1 LTATTSTAASR
12 PAGRFRLP
20 AILIALVGLA
30 AAAVGVE
37 RAWLALVQPL
47 WFDEAWTLSVA
58 TTPDWKSFVAEA
70 YNDVNAPLYYALMRL
85 WTMAAGASDFALRL
99 PGLLAVIAASLIP
112 LASRIKGLSLEARL
126 TWGVTIFGWWGVG
139 LFLSGRC
146 YGPLLAL
153 SVLQAIAFARLLE
166 RPGRREAWLWCG
178 LAAAAILTQYMAAIP
193 AAAQG
198 LVYLAARRKQ
208 ALRTWPALLAF
219 APMLGWMA
227 FHAPRLRAFS
237 GADVAWHPLVT
248 PGTAMQF
255 IAYIVNPSTPFGL
268 PLAAVLIAATLLMTP
283 RPPTAPKAAPDPGSH
298 LWLVVGAAVGG
309 LALMLVF
316 GALRPSLTGRYLI
329 PLAPGLLLGLVL
341 CARRSAHP
349 RLAYAA
355 LMALYL
361 GVALWPRSFVAGL
374 QEGAPYGYEQA
385 SATLM
390 KHGVGQVAFVW
401 DHEATRIEAPA
412 SLQRAGEAF
421 FRRAGDPVTVTPVI
435 TRPDQDANPL
445 ALAAATGPRP
455 GIIWIYNRRGA
466 TSAHTFPPRIPALD
480 PRWTCEQV
488 DDSEIGNLACW
499 RAG

>member
-1 LTATTSTAASR
+1 M
-12 PAGRFRLP
+12 
-20 AILIALVGLA
+20 LIALVGV
-30 AAAVGVE
+30 AVVAIGIE
-37 RAWLALVQPL
+37 RTWLAHVQPL

-58 TTPDWKSFVAEA
+58 TTPDWKSFVGEA

-99 PGLLAVIAASLIP
+99 PGLLAVIAAGLIP

-126 TWGVTIFGWWGVG
+126 TWGVAIFGWWGVG
-139 LFLSGRC
+139 LFLNGRC

-166 RPGRREAWLWCG
+166 RPSQRDAWLWCG

-208 ALRTWPALLAF
+208 AFRTWPALLAF

-248 PGTAMQF
+248 PATALQF
-255 IAYIVNPSTPFGL
+255 TAFTVNPSTPLGL
-268 PLAAVLIAATLLMTP
+268 ALAALLIAATLLMAP
-283 RPPTAPKAAPDPGSH
+283 RSPPQAKAEPDPATY
-298 LWLVVGAAVGG
+298 LWLVVGAAVAG
-309 LALMLVF
+309 LVLMLIF

-361 GVALWPRSFVAGL
+361 GVALWPRSFIAGL
-374 QEGAPYGYEQA
+374 REGAPYGYEQA

-390 KHGVGQVAFVW
+390 RHGVTRVAFLW

-412 SLQRAGEAF
+412 SLQRAGGVF
-421 FRRAGDPVTVTPVI
+421 FRRAGDPVAVTPVV

-445 ALAAATGPRP
+445 ALAAATGPHP

-466 TSAHTFPPRIPALD
+466 TSARSFPPRIQALD

-488 DDSEIGNLACW
+488 GDGEIGNLACW
-499 RAG
+499 RAP

>member
-1 LTATTSTAASR
+1 VT
-12 PAGRFRLP
+12 
-20 AILIALVGLA
+20 LIVLVGLA
-30 AAAVGVE
+30 AAALSVE

-85 WTMAAGASDFALRL
+85 WAMIAGPSDLALRL
-99 PGLLAVIAASLIP
+99 PGLLAVIAAGLIP

-139 LFLSGRC
+139 VFLNGRC

-153 SVLQAIAFARLLE
+153 SVLQAIAFASLLE
-166 RPGRREAWLWCG
+166 RPSRRNAWLWCG

-208 ALRTWPALLAF
+208 AVRTWPALLAF

-227 FHAPRLRAFS
+227 FHAPRLREFS

-248 PGTAMQF
+248 AETAMQF
-255 IAYIVNPSTPFGL
+255 TAFIVNPSTPLGL
-268 PLAAVLIAATLLMTP
+268 PLAVGLIAATLLMAP
-283 RPPTAPKAAPDPGSH
+283 RSPPKPKAEPDPAGH
-298 LWLVVGAAVGG
+298 LWLVAGAAVAG
-309 LALMLVF
+309 LALMLIF

-341 CARRSAHP
+341 CARRAAHP

-361 GVALWPRSFVAGL
+361 GAALWPRSLIAGRY
-374 QEGAPYGYEQA
+374 EGAPYGYEQA

-390 KHGVGQVAFVW
+390 KHGVTHVAFVW

-412 SLQRAGEAF
+412 SLERAGGAF
-421 FRRAGDPVTVTPVI
+421 FRRAGDPVAVTPVI
-435 TRPDQDANPL
+435 TRPDRDANPL
-445 ALAAATGPRP
+445 VLAAASGPHP

-466 TSAHTFPPRIPALD
+466 TSARSFPPRIQALD

-488 DDSEIGNLACW
+488 GDSEIGNLGCW
-499 RAG
+499 RAP

>member
-1 LTATTSTAASR
+1 M
-12 PAGRFRLP
+12 
-20 AILIALVGLA
+20 LIALVGLA
-30 AAAVGVE
+30 AVAVGVE
-37 RAWLALVQPL
+37 RAWLAHLQPL
-47 WFDEAWTLSVA
+47 WIDEAWTLSVA
-58 TTPDWKSFVAEA
+58 TTPDWKSFVGEA

-99 PGLLAVIAASLIP
+99 PGLLAVIAAGLIP

-126 TWGVTIFGWWGVG
+126 TWGVAIFGWWGVG
-139 LFLSGRC
+139 LFLNGRC

-166 RPGRREAWLWCG
+166 RPSQRDAWLWCG

-208 ALRTWPALLAF
+208 AFRTWPALLAF

-248 PGTAMQF
+248 PATALQF
-255 IAYIVNPSTPFGL
+255 TAFTVNPSTPLGL
-268 PLAAVLIAATLLMTP
+268 ALAALLIAATLLMAP
-283 RPPTAPKAAPDPGSH
+283 RSPPQAKAEPDPATH
-298 LWLVVGAAVGG
+298 LWLVVGAAVAG
-309 LALMLVF
+309 LVLMLIF

-361 GVALWPRSFVAGL
+361 GVALWPRSFIAGL
-374 QEGAPYGYEQA
+374 REGAPYGYEQA

-390 KHGVGQVAFVW
+390 RHRVTRVAFLW

-412 SLQRAGEAF
+412 SLQRAGGVF
-421 FRRAGDPVTVTPVI
+421 FRRAGDPVAVTPVV

-445 ALAAATGPRP
+445 ALTAATGPHP

-466 TSAHTFPPRIPALD
+466 TSARSFPPRIQALD

-488 DDSEIGNLACW
+488 GDGEIGSLACW
-499 RAG
+499 RAP